1 LTRMWTLKRKREKLD
16 ANGATAVVQPTRRA
30 AGQPSDSH
38 LGEAELATEV
48 ERLTTLNRQSPK
60 RDHERRLLEL
70 RHQLG
75 IRRVG
80 KPGAV
85 AHPEPDIAGLPT
97 VESGLPEIDA
107 ADVTP
112 ELLRAGILRDG
123 CLLVRG
129 LIDRQVALGFAAQI
143 DRAFTEREAG
153 DNGGRPADGYYEEFE
168 PEAGCGQPIAREW
181 IKMGGGVLAVDTP
194 MLTFEMMEMFE
205 QAGLP
210 ALVRGYL
217 GEAPLISAQKTTL
230 RKADP
235 SVPGAWHQD
244 GAFMGQ
250 VRALNLWLSLSRCG
264 DESPGL
270 DIVPR
275 RLDEFVRAGT
285 DEAMLDYQVSQRAA
299 ETAAGDRPIVRP
311 IFEPGDALFF
321 DDLCLH
327 KTGSDPAMAKPR
339 YAIENWFFGGS
350 AFPTEY
356 APVAV

>member
-1 LTRMWTLKRKREKLD
+1 MWTLKRRREKFEP
-16 ANGATAVVQPTRRA
+16 NGASAAAMRPARA
-30 AGQPSDSH
+30 AQRPGDEA
-38 LGEAELATEV
+38 LGEAELVAEIDL
-48 ERLTTLNRQSPK
+48 LTGRNRQAAS
-60 RDHERRLLEL
+60 RDNERRLLEL

-80 KPGAV
+80 AS
-85 AHPEPDIAGLPT
+85 ADTRHPEPDAAALPT
-97 VESGLPEIDA
+97 VASGLPEISA
-107 ADVTP
+107 PEVTP

-129 LIDRQVALGFAAQI
+129 LIDRDQALAFAAQI
-143 DRAFTEREAG
+143 DRSFVERETG
-153 DNGGRPADGYYEEFE
+153 DTGSPPANGYYEEFE
-168 PEAGCGQPIAREW
+168 PEPGSGQPIGREW
-181 IKMGGGVLAVDTP
+181 IRMGGGVLAVDAP

-217 GEAPLISAQKTTL
+217 GEPPLISAQKTTL

-244 GAFMGQ
+244 GAFMGP

-264 DESPGL
+264 DEAPGL

-275 RLDEFVRAGT
+275 RLDDFVTAGT

-299 ETAAGDRPIVRP
+299 ENAAGDRPILRP

-321 DDLCLH
+321 DELCLH
-327 KTGSDPAMAKPR
+327 KTGSDPAMGKPR
-339 YAIENWFFGGS
+339 YAIESWFFGGS

>member
-1 LTRMWTLKRKREKLD
+1 M
-16 ANGATAVVQPTRRA
+16 PSRA
-30 AGQPSDSH
+30 
-38 LGEAELATEV
+38 
-48 ERLTTLNRQSPK
+48 
-60 RDHERRLLEL
+60 
-70 RHQLG
+70 
-75 IRRVG
+75 RV
-80 KPGAV
+80 
-85 AHPEPDIAGLPT
+85 
-97 VESGLPEIDA
+97 
-107 ADVTP
+107 
-112 ELLRAGILRDG
+112 
-123 CLLVRG
+123 
-129 LIDRQVALGFAAQI
+129 DRSFA
-143 DRAFTEREAG
+143 EREAG
-153 DNGGRPADGYYEEFE
+153 DTGTAPADGYYEEFE
-168 PEAGCGQPIAREW
+168 PEPDSGQPIAREW

-264 DESPGL
+264 DEAPGL

-275 RLDEFVRAGT
+275 RLDDFVTAGT

-299 ETAAGDRPIVRP
+299 ENAAGDRPILRP

-327 KTGSDPAMAKPR
+327 KTGSDPAMTKPR